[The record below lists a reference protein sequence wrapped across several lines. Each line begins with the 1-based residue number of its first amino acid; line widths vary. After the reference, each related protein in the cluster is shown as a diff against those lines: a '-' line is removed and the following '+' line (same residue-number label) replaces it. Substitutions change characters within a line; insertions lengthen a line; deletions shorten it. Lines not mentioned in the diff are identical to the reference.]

1 MKQLLLAFKS
11 PAAKFH
17 SAQLHPIPPDIN
29 FFSGQRPFPDHT
41 NQQVEWPTHVRAK
54 KKTVR
59 RALPPHTTHSLRGE
73 HIINDHNNG
82 MVANNNALLWSH
94 HISPFSPWW
103 CRSVGWPEHHQNWE
117 RCNNN
122 HQGMLVYCAVRR
134 PEIDYLRVIRL
145 AQGTRISTNALTI
158 DSLYIG
164 FEEKYR
170 SPFIIPSHGTNKFEK
185 WEMARN
191 WGVNQRPFISP
202 LWCERALLFDKS
214 IIVGERSINAFFS
227 DPQSE

>member
-1 MKQLLLAFKS
+1 MTNART
-11 PAAKFH
+11 
-17 SAQLHPIPPDIN
+17 
-29 FFSGQRPFPDHT
+29 GQ
-41 NQQVEWPTHVRAK
+41 

-59 RALPPHTTHSLRGE
+59 RALPPTHTHSLRGE
-73 HIINDHNNG
+73 HIHIINDHNNG

-103 CRSVGWPEHHQNWE
+103 CRSVGWTQHHQNWE

-145 AQGTRISTNALTI
+145 AKGTRSAPKPKPSIHNIYWVWGKEPFSVH
-158 DSLYIG
+158 
-164 FEEKYR
+164 YR
-170 SPFIIPSHGTNKFEK
+170 LSHGTNKFEK

-191 WGVNQRPFISP
+191 WGVNQRPFGFTP
-202 LWCERALLFDKS
+202 LTFFDES
-214 IIVGERSINAFFS
+214 IIVGERNMDAFFWVLNLNKHAAFGW
-227 DPQSE
+227 EL